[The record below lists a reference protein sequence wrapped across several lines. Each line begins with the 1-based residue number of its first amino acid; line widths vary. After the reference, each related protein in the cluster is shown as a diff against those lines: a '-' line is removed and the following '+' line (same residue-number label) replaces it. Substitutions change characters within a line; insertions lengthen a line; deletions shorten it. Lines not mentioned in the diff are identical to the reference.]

1 MRSRTRASLIIGLA
15 LAFSASVA
23 WAQAPTAPPPAA
35 PPAAQPPAAP
45 DKPSAGAPGVVMA
58 DVVVINATVEA
69 VDKDKRTVTLKG
81 SGGRT
86 VTLKVGPNAK
96 NFDQIKVGDKVKGK
110 FLDSVALF
118 VRKAGTPPDA
128 AEMQAV
134 SVAPRGQKPKAMT
147 VDTVEISAKVEKIDY
162 KKRLVTLKGPEGNT
176 RTIKVDPRVKRLA
189 EIKVGDDIVLRHT
202 EALAIEVIP
211 PKS

>member
-1 MRSRTRASLIIGLA
+1 MTSSTRASLAICLA
-15 LAFSASVA
+15 LAFSASVT
-23 WAQAPTAPPPAA
+23 WAQTPAAPPPAT
-35 PPAAQPPAAP
+35 PPATQPPAAP

-81 SGGRT
+81 SGGRS
-86 VTLKVGPNAK
+86 VTLKVGPNAR

-134 SVAPRGQKPKAMT
+134 SVAPRGQRPKAMA

-162 KKRLVTLKGPEGNT
+162 KKRLITLKGPEGNT
-176 RTIKVDPRVKRLA
+176 RTIKADPRVKRLS

-202 EALAIEVIP
+202 EAMAIEVVAP
-211 PKS
+211 NS